1 MSSARL
7 LFSGSLVASG
17 LILGAFTLHGT
28 FDQGAARRGPQP
40 QQPQAEPRGIS
51 AFQTR
56 TQVVPGEKAAQDAT
70 PHPALV
76 TTASTKSDTT
86 PEPKAADAMSPEE
99 KAARAAARRKLAEK
113 RRAEKAEKEK
123 VEREKLAK
131 AKQQPPPQQATA
143 QWPWSWFGNN

>member
-40 QQPQAEPRGIS
+40 QAEPRGIS

-56 TQVVPGEKAAQDAT
+56 TQVAPGEKAAQDAT
-70 PHPALV
+70 AQPALV
-76 TTASTKSDTT
+76 TASTKSDTT
-86 PEPKAADAMSPEE
+86 PEPNAADAMSPEE

-113 RRAEKAEKEK
+113 RRAEKADKEK
-123 VEREKLAK
+123 ADREKLAK
-131 AKQQPPPQQATA
+131 AKQQPPPQQAAA